1 MEKNKKDPEGSW
13 KYCVCQDC
21 GYSQEHKAGE
31 RCGDIKC
38 PECGKPLTGSDTK
51 PKEKKSLELKKQQLE
66 NGIVERRAF
75 PLTEI
80 RIEERDGKIPK
91 ITGHAAVFGKLSEV
105 LGFYREKIRAGAF
118 KKTITEADVRALFNH
133 DPNYVLGR
141 NKSGTLSL
149 EEDDIGLKIGIDP
162 PDTTWARDLVTTIQR
177 KDVDQMSF
185 AFLPVIQEWD
195 ESDPKEPIRELIE
208 VKLFD
213 VSPVTFPA
221 YPDTDVGVRSI
232 LEKAKIDFTLLS
244 RAVGKDTYGML
255 LSPEEIAVVRSTIE
269 ILQEIPGPAQED
281 HPEGPAEKVGR
292 FRLQNLKRRL
302 ELVEKS
308 L

>member
-1 MEKNKKDPEGSW
+1 MPLPVPKDKEKQKDWMDRCLSNPVMNDEYPDNKQRYAVCLSIWNKK
-13 KYCVCQDC
+13 K
-21 GYSQEHKAGE
+21 E
-31 RCGDIKC
+31 RKMEANKNLLD
-38 PECGKPLTGSDTK
+38 
-51 PKEKKSLELKKQQLE
+51 
-66 NGIVERRAF
+66 NGVVERRAF

-80 RIEERDGKIPK
+80 RVEERGEKIPK
-91 ITGHAAVFGKLSEV
+91 ITGHAAVFGKLSEK

-118 KKTITEADVRALFNH
+118 KKTIAEADIRALFNH

-141 NKSGTLSL
+141 NKAGTLNL

-185 AFLPVIQEWD
+185 AFVPVVQEWD

-232 LEKAKIDFTLLS
+232 LEKAKIDFTALS
-244 RAVGKDTYGML
+244 RAVGKKIYGMA

-269 ILQEIPGPAQED
+269 VLQDISGPVKDD
-281 HPEGPAEKVGR
+281 HPNEPAEVKGG
-292 FRLQNLKRRL
+292 FRLQNLKMRL
-302 ELVEKS
+302 ELIEKS